1 MTLPH
6 RADIDADDE
15 PDIESWIVPVRRAL
29 VARYGIEVG
38 AEAAAEAATWAVEH
52 AERLAMMGNP
62 AGYLYRVGQTAARR
76 SVRWGSRHV
85 MFPSEPVAP
94 DLPLLDVDLFRA
106 LEQLREEHRIC
117 RVAKGDSD
125 QRHQVLERRSVSP
138 KRRYRPSVSHFWAC
152 RAKGE
157 RGAPISA
164 VCLTVGLPGFR
175 CRTGRRRTRRGRRG
189 ADRRWSHQRRPA

>member
-6 RADIDADDE
+6 RADVDADDE

-106 LEQLREEHRIC
+106 LEQLREEHRIAVLLAHGYGYTY
-117 RVAKGDSD
+117 RQVAEVLDVSEAAVTNFVHRGMTKLRSILGDD
-125 QRHQVLERRSVSP
+125 P
-138 KRRYRPSVSHFWAC
+138 
-152 RAKGE
+152 
-157 RGAPISA
+157 
-164 VCLTVGLPGFR
+164 T
-175 CRTGRRRTRRGRRG
+175 
-189 ADRRWSHQRRPA
+189 